1 MDNNK
6 QKEIYNIQIKIYI
19 AITIIAA
26 GIIAPL
32 ALFKP
37 DGWQILL
44 ILIAIAI
51 SFAVGF
57 FQGKYWNDIIN
68 EGE

>member
-6 QKEIYNIQIKIYI
+6 QREIYNIQIKIYI

-26 GIIAPL
+26 CIIAPL
-32 ALFKP
+32 TLFKP

-44 ILIAIAI
+44 VLTAIVFAFIA
-51 SFAVGF
+51 GF
-57 FQGKYWNDIIN
+57 FQGKYWNNLID
-68 EGE
+68 E

>member
-1 MDNNK
+1 MNNDNK
-6 QKEIYNIQIKIYI
+6 QREIYNIQIKIYV

-44 ILIAIAI
+44 VLTAIVCA
-51 SFAVGF
+51 FVAGF
-57 FQGKYWNDIIN
+57 FQGKYWNDLID
-68 EGE
+68 E